1 MMKIRKIDNKCY
13 EKIGHLG
20 FLYIFNGTIL
30 KKKKVQTLFKRVEK
44 CPIKLSIYSSNDQQ
58 YHS

>member
-20 FLYIFNGTIL
+20 FLYIFSGTIF
-30 KKKKVQTLFKRVEK
+30 KKKRYKHFLKELRNV
-44 CPIKLSIYSSNDQQ
+44 P
-58 YHS
+58 